1 MSSNLAAIEMQKI
14 CYTYEGSKQVFAL
27 QDISLT
33 INQGEFVAIS
43 GPSGSGKST
52 LMHIL
57 GCMLTPSS
65 GGYRLLGREVAGM
78 TSSQM
83 ARIRNSTIGFVFQS
97 FNLLPRASAL
107 NNVALPLIYA
117 GLSGRKRKIKAEE
130 VLSKVGLE
138 RRLSHHPNELSGG
151 EQQRVAI
158 ARAIVTKP
166 KILLADEPTG
176 NLDVAT
182 GKSIIAMLEELT
194 SEGMTIIFVSH
205 DLDLVAEA
213 TRSIRIVDSRL
224 VA

>member
-1 MSSNLAAIEMQKI
+1 MSSVAAAIEMQKI
-14 CYTYEGSKQVFAL
+14 CYTYGGSRQVFAL

-33 INQGEFVAIS
+33 IKKGEFVAIS

-65 GGYRLLGREVAGM
+65 GGYRLFGKEVAGM

-83 ARIRNSTIGFVFQS
+83 ASIRNSTIGFVFQS

-117 GLSGRKRKIKAEE
+117 GLSRKKRKIKAEE
-130 VLSKVGLE
+130 VLNKVGLE
-138 RRLSHHPNELSGG
+138 RRISHHPNELSGG

-176 NLDVAT
+176 NLDIAT

-194 SEGMTIIFVSH
+194 LEGMTIIFVSH

-213 TRSIRIVDSRL
+213 TRLIRIVDSRL
-224 VA
+224 VP